1 MTGDKTKEQN
11 LLFLSIREA
20 PKKGTKPLG
29 KHKSSK
35 RQQDHGFEIKI
46 HTQTKK
52 EWKKKRRN
60 EEQSYKWG
68 PGGWD
73 FLQNKTNFPVNLWG
87 TKKENKNQKSDKR
100 QQDTYWEFSW
110 LRFKMK

>member
-11 LLFLSIREA
+11 LLFQKIQELVGKKRKQSKMTGNKTKEQNLLLCQFGRAQKRE
-20 PKKGTKPLG
+20 KKPLG

-60 EEQSYKWG
+60 EEQSYK
-68 PGGWD
+68 
-73 FLQNKTNFPVNLWG
+73 T
-87 TKKENKNQKSDKR
+87 SR
-100 QQDTYWEFSW
+100 S
-110 LRFKMK
+110 